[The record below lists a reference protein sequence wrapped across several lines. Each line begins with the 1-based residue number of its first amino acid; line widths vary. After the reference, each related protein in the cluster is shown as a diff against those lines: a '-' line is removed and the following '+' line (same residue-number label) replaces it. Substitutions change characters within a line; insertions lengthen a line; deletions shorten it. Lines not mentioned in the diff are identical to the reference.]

1 MEHRYS
7 PLSTSQSFTQY
18 AAFLGAKQGGV
29 SVGKKPPWLAAVL
42 LTAGTEKQE
51 ETGGALQ
58 HRCSSMPGKQQ
69 EGVQAMQP

>member
-1 MEHRYS
+1 MEQRYS
-7 PLSTSQSFTQY
+7 SLSTGQSLAQST
-18 AAFLGAKQGGV
+18 AFLGDKQGRV